1 MYQVS
6 VATLTKLAS
15 AYVANVLAP
24 VEPEPAC
31 ISVTP
36 PAGEIVVDP
45 LAMIKIAVPTAKFSV
60 PLLGIV
66 IVPEP

>member
-15 AYVANVLAP
+15 PYCAKVLEP
-24 VEPEPAC
+24 VVPTPAQ

-36 PAGEIVVDP
+36 TAAETVVDA
-45 LAMIKIAVPTAKFSV
+45 LAMTKIAVPMAKFSV
-60 PLLGIV
+60 PLAGIV

>member
-15 AYVANVLAP
+15 AYIASVLAP
-24 VEPEPAC
+24 VEPEPAWTK
-31 ISVTP
+31 VTP
-36 PAGEIVVDP
+36 TAGEIVVDP
-45 LAMIKIAVPTAKFSV
+45 LAMINIAVPMAKFSV
-60 PLLGIV
+60 PLAGIV